1 MKVTALFSVL
11 CGFLLYLPLILNLIG
26 RIREAFD
33 PEKIPEVIKA
43 FQELIAKMTPPA
55 PTAESTGT
63 TPANST
69 GEKKQRWR
77 RLKTRLDVAGAITDT
92 EAQEFCSTYRIDR
105 EPYV

>member
-1 MKVTALFSVL
+1 MFSVL
-11 CGFLLYLPLILNLIG
+11 CCVLRYLPLILNLIG

-43 FQELIAKMTPPA
+43 FQELIAKITPA
-55 PTAESTGT
+55 AGSAGE
-63 TPANST
+63 TPANPAE
-69 GEKKQRWR
+69 EKKRRWR

>member
-11 CGFLLYLPLILNLIG
+11 CCVLRYLPLILNLIG
-26 RIREAFD
+26 RMREAFD

-43 FQELIAKMTPPA
+43 FQELIAKIAPPA
-55 PTAESTGT
+55 PTTESAGE
-63 TPANST
+63 TPANPA

-77 RLKTRLDVAGAITDT
+77 RLKTRLDVAGALSDT
-92 EAQEFCSTYRIDR
+92 EAQEFCSTYSIDR